1 VKYKK
6 NSIFSWIKRNHT
18 GEHTERRSQQ
28 KSDVCESSIRSCR
41 MEKKLAK
48 ANHKGN
54 AYSSGMNG
62 PFKEDQVEI
71 EQGSEMEAAP
81 TINKK

>member
-1 VKYKK
+1 MK
-6 NSIFSWIKRNHT
+6 
-18 GEHTERRSQQ
+18 
-28 KSDVCESSIRSCR
+28 
-41 MEKKLAK
+41 KKLAK